1 MWSGA
6 TVGGIST
13 IRVPR
18 KKSSVTPS
26 HAMGAEEDDSGLTG
40 AVTARVV
47 GRRRVSKRLAFYDLR
62 VEVTDADPTDVLA
75 RCTAAGP
82 GATAASRHPDH
93 AELCCKAGAGPLF
106 VDEATLASAQRD
118 ALKLG
123 NVVRVSG
130 MWLAGKRGEPCV
142 ENVECLEVVERWAET
157 NPGVVFQR
165 DDANKSRA
173 EDHGRK
179 LADDESTPSAPS
191 PSPGTTNVGPTAG
204 DDDKR
209 ELKPCKYWLNQGR
222 CHKGDLC
229 AYAHASRET
238 QTAWISER
246 KRRRRELAA
255 EDGDPHAEG
264 GGAKTKAKRAEV
276 FVKWLVE
283 TFGVETL
290 SQGSGVLD
298 VAGGRGDVS
307 FELHTKRGITCT
319 LVEPRPRKLNKA
331 QHKWLKTRNNNAQS
345 ALFED
350 GVLEDV
356 WGYDMGLVEPL
367 SAAEETQPIFQ
378 LCEQVR
384 DMFTPDNWHKFADCS
399 VVLGM
404 HPDEATESIVDFAK
418 KFGKPFAVVPCCVFP
433 ALFPDRHVTRIHD
446 VDTCTNDD
454 TRVPVTE
461 RRQLVRWL
469 ANKTKGDVAHLG
481 FEGANAVVYSKT
493 PPTKD

>member
-1 MWSGA
+1 
-6 TVGGIST
+6 
-13 IRVPR
+13 
-18 KKSSVTPS
+18 
-26 HAMGAEEDDSGLTG
+26 MGAEEDDSIGLTG

-130 MWLAGKRGEPCV
+130 RWLAGKRGEPCV

-179 LADDESTPSAPS
+179 LADDESAPS
-191 PSPGTTNVGPTAG
+191 PSPGTTNAGPTAG

-290 SQGSGVLD
+290 SKGSGVLD

-307 FELHTKRGITCT
+307 FELHTKRKITCT

-331 QHKWLKTRNNNAQS
+331 QHKWLKTRNNNARRAICTRMVCWRTNARYGAS
-345 ALFED
+345 T
-350 GVLEDV
+350 
-356 WGYDMGLVEPL
+356 WGLWIRPCPAQPSPYSNYANRFGTC
-367 SAAEETQPIFQ
+367 SRRTTGTSSRTAAWCWGCIRTKPRRASWTLPKSLASPSRWCRAACFQP
-378 LCEQVR
+378 C
-384 DMFTPDNWHKFADCS
+384 
-399 VVLGM
+399 
-404 HPDEATESIVDFAK
+404 
-418 KFGKPFAVVPCCVFP
+418 FP
-433 ALFPDRHVTRIHD
+433 TG
-446 VDTCTNDD
+446 TN
-454 TRVPVTE
+454 
-461 RRQLVRWL
+461 
-469 ANKTKGDVAHLG
+469 
-481 FEGANAVVYSKT
+481 
-493 PPTKD
+493 

>member
-1 MWSGA
+1 MA
-6 TVGGIST
+6 
-13 IRVPR
+13 
-18 KKSSVTPS
+18 
-26 HAMGAEEDDSGLTG
+26 AEEDDSIGITG

-130 MWLAGKRGEPCV
+130 RWLAGKRGEPCA

-179 LADDESTPSAPS
+179 LADDESAPS
-191 PSPGTTNVGPTAG
+191 PSPGTTNAGPTAG

-238 QTAWISER
+238 QATWISER

-290 SQGSGVLD
+290 SKGSGVLD

-307 FELHTKRGITCT
+307 FELHTKRKITCT

-331 QHKWLKTRNNNAQS
+331 QHKWLKTRNNNARR
-345 ALFED
+345 AIFED
-350 GVLEDV
+350 GVFEDECTV
-356 WGYDMGLVEPL
+356 WGVDMGLVDTTLPSPTE
-367 SAAEETQPIFQ
+367 PIFQ
-378 LCEQVR
+378 LCQQVR

-433 ALFPDRHVTRIHD
+433 ALFPDRHELTR
-446 VDTCTNDD
+446 DD
-454 TRVPVTE
+454 TRIPVTE
-461 RRQLVRWL
+461 RRQLVQWL
-469 ANKTKGDVAHLG
+469 ADKTKGEVAHLG

>member
-1 MWSGA
+1 
-6 TVGGIST
+6 
-13 IRVPR
+13 
-18 KKSSVTPS
+18 
-26 HAMGAEEDDSGLTG
+26 MGAEADDVGLTG

-82 GATAASRHPDH
+82 GTTAASRHPDH

-130 MWLAGKRGEPCV
+130 RWLAGKRGEPCV

-179 LADDESTPSAPS
+179 LADDESAPS
-191 PSPGTTNVGPTAG
+191 PSPGTTNAGPTAG

-290 SQGSGVLD
+290 SKGSGVLD

-307 FELHTKRGITCT
+307 FELHTKRKITCT

-331 QHKWLKTRNNNAQS
+331 QHKWLKTRNNNARR
-345 ALFED
+345 AFFED
-350 GVLEDV
+350 GVLED
-356 WGYDMGLVEPL
+356 E
-367 SAAEETQPIFQ
+367 
-378 LCEQVR
+378 
-384 DMFTPDNWHKFADCS
+384 
-399 VVLGM
+399 
-404 HPDEATESIVDFAK
+404 
-418 KFGKPFAVVPCCVFP
+418 
-433 ALFPDRHVTRIHD
+433 
-446 VDTCTNDD
+446 
-454 TRVPVTE
+454 
-461 RRQLVRWL
+461 
-469 ANKTKGDVAHLG
+469 
-481 FEGANAVVYSKT
+481 
-493 PPTKD
+493 

>member
-1 MWSGA
+1 
-6 TVGGIST
+6 
-13 IRVPR
+13 
-18 KKSSVTPS
+18 
-26 HAMGAEEDDSGLTG
+26 MGAEEDDVGLTG

-82 GATAASRHPDH
+82 GTTAASRHPDH

-130 MWLAGKRGEPCV
+130 RWLAGKRGEPCV
-142 ENVECLEVVERWAET
+142 ENVEFLEVVERWAET

-179 LADDESTPSAPS
+179 LADDESAPS
-191 PSPGTTNVGPTAG
+191 PSPGTTNAGPTAG

-238 QTAWISER
+238 QATWISER

-290 SQGSGVLD
+290 SKGSGVLD

-307 FELHTKRGITCT
+307 FELHTKRKITCT

-331 QHKWLKTRNNNAQS
+331 QHKWLKTRNNNAK
-345 ALFED
+345 AGECED
-350 GVLEDV
+350 GNKNGEEDIPRET
-356 WGYDMGLVEPL
+356 DTSPPETPCQPRTDATSSE
-367 SAAEETQPIFQ
+367 SAGI
-378 LCEQVR
+378 LCQQVR

-433 ALFPDRHVTRIHD
+433 ALFPDRHELTR
-446 VDTCTNDD
+446 DD
-454 TRVPVTE
+454 TRIPVTE
-461 RRQLVRWL
+461 RRQLVQWL
-469 ANKTKGDVAHLG
+469 ADKTKGEVAHLG

-493 PPTKD
+493 PPTKDG

>member
-26 HAMGAEEDDSGLTG
+26 HAMGAEEADSGLTG

-331 QHKWLKTRNNNAQS
+331 QHKWLKTRNNNAQR

-378 LCEQVR
+378 LCQQVR

-433 ALFPDRHVTRIHD
+433 ALFPDRHELTR
-446 VDTCTNDD
+446 DD

-469 ANKTKGDVAHLG
+469 ANKTKGEVAHLG

-493 PPTKD
+493 PPTKDG